1 MNSTTTRPTAK
12 TANIAENNNI
22 TLPVRGTLSSSKRK
36 LKNGGETDYH
46 VLQYWKDRK
55 HVSIYVPPDKVEA
68 VRRGIELRQK
78 LEAIALEKAEAGLH
92 ATLNPKPMDKL
103 EKKKT
108 SSASSAKNARAKSP
122 KKPSN
127 SSKG

>member
-1 MNSTTTRPTAK
+1 MNSTTTRPLAQTA
-12 TANIAENNNI
+12 ILAENNNI
-22 TLPVRGTLSSSKRK
+22 ILPVRGTLSSSKRK

-78 LEAIALEKAEAGLH
+78 LEANALEKAEAGLH
-92 ATLNPKPMDKL
+92 ATLNPKLMDTL
-103 EKKKT
+103 EKKRE
-108 SSASSAKNARAKSP
+108 SSAKSASAAPAKWPRPPS
-122 KKPSN
+122 KPS
-127 SSKG
+127 KR